1 MWLSRMLSR
10 TDLIFLYFF
19 FPLSICKLF
28 RTNCLTIESSSQSTS
43 SSPALSLHMYTL
55 KCIYNNKWGN
65 EILTLLIKAL
75 HQSPEMR
82 WLYLYISRVSIR
94 KSWNGVN
101 KLNLYLQCET
111 NFYSFGKVRLTDLG
125 FLYDGKDNAKETG
138 NAKHF
143 DSSVFH
149 LHLFFWGM
157 FLMLP

>member
-1 MWLSRMLSR
+1 MYR
-10 TDLIFLYFF
+10 F
-19 FPLSICKLF
+19 
-28 RTNCLTIESSSQSTS
+28 ESHEMEKQTQSVPT
-43 SSPALSLHMYTL
+43 
-55 KCIYNNKWGN
+55 
-65 EILTLLIKAL
+65 
-75 HQSPEMR
+75 
-82 WLYLYISRVSIR
+82 
-94 KSWNGVN
+94 
-101 KLNLYLQCET
+101 CET